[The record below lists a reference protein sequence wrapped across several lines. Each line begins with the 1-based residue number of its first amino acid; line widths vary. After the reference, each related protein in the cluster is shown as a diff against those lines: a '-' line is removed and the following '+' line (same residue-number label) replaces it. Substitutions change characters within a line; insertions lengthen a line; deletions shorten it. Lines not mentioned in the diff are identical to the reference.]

1 MNILLLICF
10 FLVILTLYLHIIKEF
25 SYSENLNVY
34 ETDFIN
40 DQNFNKICS
49 LQQPFIM
56 YLDLNCEYVIEK
68 EVELNVKDICDNE
81 MVSLSYDSFN
91 NLLDQNKDYYS
102 DNNHDFV
109 IMNLKTNYSDFDLI
123 LRPYLNMNTK
133 YDYLSGSSLVKT
145 NTKYHTSS
153 RLFLYVKNGSI
164 TVKFAC
170 WKSRELFGPFIDYD
184 NLNLLT
190 EKNIWDVC
198 DDTIRIEVK
207 EGHILFIPPYW
218 FYSIQFNEKS
228 EVLYF
233 EYQTIMNFI
242 LNSHHLCLHY
252 LQSSNINSKVLEYA
266 NLII

>member
-1 MNILLLICF
+1 MNILVLICF

-40 DQNFNKICS
+40 DKNFNKICS

-56 YLDLNCEYVIEK
+56 YLDMNCEYVIEK

-81 MVSLSYDSFN
+81 LVSLSYDSFD

-133 YDYLSGSSLVKT
+133 YDYVSG
-145 NTKYHTSS
+145 Y
-153 RLFLYVKNGSI
+153 
-164 TVKFAC
+164 
-170 WKSRELFGPFIDYD
+170 
-184 NLNLLT
+184 
-190 EKNIWDVC
+190 
-198 DDTIRIEVK
+198 
-207 EGHILFIPPYW
+207 
-218 FYSIQFNEKS
+218 
-228 EVLYF
+228 
-233 EYQTIMNFI
+233 
-242 LNSHHLCLHY
+242 
-252 LQSSNINSKVLEYA
+252 
-266 NLII
+266 